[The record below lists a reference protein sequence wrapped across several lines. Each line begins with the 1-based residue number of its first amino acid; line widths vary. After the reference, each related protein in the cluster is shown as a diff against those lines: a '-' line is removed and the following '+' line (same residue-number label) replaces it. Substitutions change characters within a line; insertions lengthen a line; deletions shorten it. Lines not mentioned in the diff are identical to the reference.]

1 MKRLKDKIYKL
12 AVKLT
17 STLAVFLFASLL
29 ILLFVQVVLRYA
41 FNTGFSWIEDFS
53 VFCFIWISLLGV
65 ALGVSRKSHIAVDA
79 ITAKLPAKLWRVSII
94 LNDVLCIVFYG
105 CLMYSGILFTKLG
118 AVMRSPVLKLQYSV
132 MYIAIPIVCGLC
144 ILFLVIQLISLP
156 RDIKED
162 NK

>member
-1 MKRLKDKIYKL
+1 
-12 AVKLT
+12 
-17 STLAVFLFASLL
+17 
-29 ILLFVQVVLRYA
+29 
-41 FNTGFSWIEDFS
+41 
-53 VFCFIWISLLGV
+53 
-65 ALGVSRKSHIAVDA
+65 
-79 ITAKLPAKLWRVSII
+79 
-94 LNDVLCIVFYG
+94 
-105 CLMYSGILFTKLG
+105 MYSGILFTKLG

>member
-79 ITAKLPAKLWRVSII
+79 ITAKLPGEAAAREY
-94 LNDVLCIVFYG
+94 N
-105 CLMYSGILFTKLG
+105 
-118 AVMRSPVLKLQYSV
+118 PQ
-132 MYIAIPIVCGLC
+132 
-144 ILFLVIQLISLP
+144 
-156 RDIKED
+156 
-162 NK
+162 